1 MTSGGP
7 RQLGHP
13 SISLVRETV
22 AVQELRQLQKQAAPG
37 EEQTLVLMINI
48 DFQNTQ
54 FLRENTLLVVGAA
67 GGIINYLI

>member
-1 MTSGGP
+1 M
-7 RQLGHP
+7 
-13 SISLVRETV
+13 